1 MLSGYDK
8 LKVISGTAHPHF
20 GKAICSHLGI
30 EPVALQV
37 GRFKDGEI
45 NINIEESIRGADVFL
60 IQPTCN
66 PTNNNLMELLI
77 LIDACKRAS
86 AGRISAVV
94 PYYGYA
100 RQDKKTKGRDPIT
113 AKLVANM
120 MEVAGADRV
129 LAMDLHVSQIQG
141 FFDIPVDHLSGLS
154 SIADYFRERS
164 SLENT
169 VVVSPDLGG
178 VSRARRFAEHLNLPL
193 SMIEKRRPK
202 ENVSEVMNI
211 IGEVEGKNCIIVDDM
226 IDTAGTI
233 LNAAKALKEKGAKKI
248 DITATHGVLSS
259 PATKRIL
266 ESIVEECV
274 VTDTIPQEEKIQEN
288 SKLKVV
294 PVSKRFS
301 EVIQSIHK
309 NKSVSLLFE

>member
-1 MLSGYDK
+1 MLTCYDEI
-8 LKVISGTAHPHF
+8 KVISGTAHEKI
-20 GKAICSHLGI
+20 GEEICDHLGI
-30 EPVALQV
+30 KKGVLQV

-45 NINIEESIRGADVFL
+45 NINIGESIRGCDVYL
-60 IQPTCN
+60 VQPTCS

-86 AGRISAVV
+86 AGRISAVI

-120 MEVAGADRV
+120 IETAGADRV
-129 LAMDLHVSQIQG
+129 IAMDLHVAQIQG
-141 FFDIPVDHLSGLS
+141 FFDIPVDHLSGIGALV
-154 SIADYFRERS
+154 DYFRDRIDPED
-164 SLENT
+164 T

-178 VSRARRFAEHLNLPL
+178 VSRARGFAEKLNLPL

-202 ENVSEVMNI
+202 ENVSEVMNV
-211 IGEVEGKNCIIVDDM
+211 IGEIQGKDCIIVDDM

-233 LNAAKALKEKGAKKI
+233 LNAATALKEQGAKKVY
-248 DITATHGVLSS
+248 ITATHGVLSE
-259 PATKRIL
+259 PAMERIAT
-266 ESIVEECV
+266 SCVEECV
-274 VTDTIPQEEKIQEN
+274 VTNTIPQKEKVKAT

-294 PVSKRFS
+294 NISKSFA
-301 EVIQSIHK
+301 EVIHRVHC
-309 NKSVSLLFE
+309 NDSVSLLF